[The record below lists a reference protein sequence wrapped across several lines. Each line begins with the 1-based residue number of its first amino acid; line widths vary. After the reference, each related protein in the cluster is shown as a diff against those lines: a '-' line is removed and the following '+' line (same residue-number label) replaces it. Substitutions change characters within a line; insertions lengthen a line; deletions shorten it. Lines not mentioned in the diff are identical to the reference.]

1 MIIFDEKKYAEKV
14 LRNKEYTT
22 LKNQGQERCAITR
35 YLKYEKGYSDDE
47 IIQTLLVLPML
58 NGEML
63 EDYQKKQIF
72 QKIINKAQNYE
83 YVKDIVVDIY
93 KEEIDIINSVEDT
106 CCRDLLFCCLVYYK
120 WGCHIFTRNF
130 HSRKLDVDMVLE
142 DDKNISKIAKL
153 SDLSVRERN
162 QKFMFLFSNKYYFND
177 IINKKSYFYI
187 PFAKKEGEKVI
198 SISNYDN
205 ILGELYIYNKEKGYS
220 RCENCG
226 TVIKK
231 NNNKQKYCN
240 HCARIINIDKT
251 IDNRLKKKNTETLV
265 K

>member
-1 MIIFDEKKYAEKV
+1 MVLVIIFDEKQYAEKI
-14 LRNKEYTT
+14 LRNKEYST
-22 LKNQGQERCAITR
+22 LKNQGQERCAIAR
-35 YLKYEKGYSDDE
+35 YLRYEKGCMDEE
-47 IIQTLLVLPML
+47 IIRTLLKIPML

-63 EDYQKKQIF
+63 EDYQKEQIF
-72 QKIINKAQNYE
+72 QKIINKSQNYE
-83 YVKDIVVDIY
+83 YVKNITVDLY
-93 KEEIDIINSVEDT
+93 KEEMDIINSIEDT
-106 CCRDLLFCCLVYYK
+106 RCRDLLFCCLVYYK
-120 WGCHIFTRNF
+120 WGCNVFTKSF
-130 HSRKLDVDMVLE
+130 YSRKLEVNMVLE

-153 SDLSVRERN
+153 SDLSVKERN
-162 QKFMFLFSNKYYFND
+162 EKFMFLFSKKYYFND

-187 PFAKKEGEKVI
+187 PFAKNEGEKVI

-220 RCENCG
+220 RCNNCG
-226 TVIKK
+226 AVIKK

-251 IDNRLKKKNTETLV
+251 IDNRLKKK